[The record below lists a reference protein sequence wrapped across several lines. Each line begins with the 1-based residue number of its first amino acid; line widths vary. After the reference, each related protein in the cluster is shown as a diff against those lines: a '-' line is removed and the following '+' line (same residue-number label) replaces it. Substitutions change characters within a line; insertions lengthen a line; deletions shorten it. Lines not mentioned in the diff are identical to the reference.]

1 MASNAKKLASK
12 EKDLLT
18 LQKMVSDESLTPD
31 EKALNK
37 EGIEMLEKEIA
48 ELKAE
53 APASGGEKVHKEK
66 KAHKAKKE
74 PSGEKKKRVSHKVKK
89 AKSAKKEAAKKAEI
103 KKEKSAKR
111 ARLEKEREEKKAA
124 KKSVKK
130 AKIKAIKHKAI
141 AKVQVKKVETIVEKI
156 GDDAESIKKY
166 VDTHL
171 NQIIEKA
178 DKLEATAKREILDK
192 VNAHLEGLKKIKFE
206 HGGGV
211 GGGRTILQKI
221 FQWGKKD
228 EFKSG
233 GGVGKSTGEHHP
245 LVKLDTGFRL
255 PKGYSVKKGADKKE
269 DYSDGAKHIDITKP
283 GIRLDKGYQ
292 VLKGAD
298 KHKKYDD
305 GGKVVPPAAAPVATP
320 PPAAVTTT
328 TTVTPP
334 STPAVEKKAQG
345 GAVNKKAPA
354 GFTPKFGIFED
365 KGKAEAQAK
374 SKNATIQV
382 LPAKTVPAHVK
393 KAHTKKGKLIPEKH
407 VKERHFPVRY
417 MVVAKT

>member
-89 AKSAKKEAAKKAEI
+89 AKSAKKAEI

-211 GGGRTILQKI
+211 DGGRTILQKI

-228 EFKSG
+228 EFKQG
-233 GGVGKSTGEHHP
+233 GGVGNPKSHP
-245 LVKLDTGFRL
+245 DVKMDKSYRL
-255 PKGYSVKKGADKKE
+255 PHGYGTVKSADKTDKFV
-269 DYSDGAKHIDITKP
+269 AKHVEVKT
-283 GIRLDKGYQ
+283 GRRLPHGYDAVKAQKGVQ
-292 VLKGAD
+292 
-298 KHKKYDD
+298 YDD
-305 GGKVVPPAAAPVATP
+305 GGKVTTPAAAPVATP

-334 STPAVEKKAQG
+334 STPAVEKKAKG
-345 GAVNKKAPA
+345 GRV
-354 GFTPKFGIFED
+354 
-365 KGKAEAQAK
+365 
-374 SKNATIQV
+374 
-382 LPAKTVPAHVK
+382 
-393 KAHTKKGKLIPEKH
+393 GKLIPMFGISANRETLEAKIPELEKKH
-407 VKERHFPVRY
+407 GCKMEIKVLKATTKPAHKGKKGREIPEKKYPERYQIVKK
-417 MVVAKT
+417 M